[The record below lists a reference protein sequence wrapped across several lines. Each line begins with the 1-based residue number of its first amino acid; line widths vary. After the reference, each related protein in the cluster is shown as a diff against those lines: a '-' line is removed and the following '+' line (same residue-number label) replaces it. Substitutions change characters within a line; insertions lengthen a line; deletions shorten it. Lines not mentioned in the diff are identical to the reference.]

1 MSQGKDRSGR
11 ASRALICDWSIFS
24 RINSVWPWGPQ
35 ADFLQCLTFFFFF
48 AECAVANMADIV
60 FLVDGSS
67 SIGIPSFKQVRLFLQ
82 SIVSGLDIGPD
93 KVRVG
98 LAQYSTNPHKE
109 FLLKEHLDAPSLM
122 TAIQKFPYRTGG
134 TNTGK
139 AINFLISEYFT
150 EEAGSRAS
158 QRVPQIA
165 VVITDGDSS
174 DNVTEPARRLREQGV
189 IVFAIGVGK
198 ANLEELENIAN
209 QPSQR
214 FLFTIDSYEALQRL
228 TGGLLQTVC
237 VSMEDQRQGEAESC
251 RSFCG
256 ASGSS
261 FFHSRQTGRRA
272 RRGGKTCDC
281 RAAKLADI
289 VFIVDESGS
298 ITVEN
303 FQLVRSFL
311 YSIIS
316 GLEINPNR
324 VRVGIVL
331 YNEQPTAQVYLNTFK
346 QKTELLNF
354 IKILPYRGGGTS
366 TGAALNFT
374 QENVFITETGSR
386 KDKGV
391 EQVAVVITD
400 GESQDNVSQAAAEL
414 RRAGV
419 TIYSVGVQNA
429 NEDELRQIASHP
441 PQKHVFIVDSFARL
455 KSLEEYLQKTLCY
468 NIIRQAVSVSA
479 RRSGIREGPQQRL
492 RKSAVRLQA
501 KTT

>member
-1 MSQGKDRSGR
+1 M
-11 ASRALICDWSIFS
+11 ASWVFDIISDFS
-24 RINSVWPWGPQ
+24 
-35 ADFLQCLTFFFFF
+35 A
-48 AECAVANMADIV
+48 
-60 FLVDGSS
+60 
-67 SIGIPSFKQVRLFLQ
+67 
-82 SIVSGLDIGPD
+82 
-93 KVRVG
+93 
-98 LAQYSTNPHKE
+98 
-109 FLLKEHLDAPSLM
+109 
-122 TAIQKFPYRTGG
+122 
-134 TNTGK
+134 
-139 AINFLISEYFT
+139 
-150 EEAGSRAS
+150 
-158 QRVPQIA
+158 
-165 VVITDGDSS
+165 
-174 DNVTEPARRLREQGV
+174 
-189 IVFAIGVGK
+189 
-198 ANLEELENIAN
+198 
-209 QPSQR
+209 
-214 FLFTIDSYEALQRL
+214 
-228 TGGLLQTVC
+228 
-237 VSMEDQRQGEAESC
+237 
-251 RSFCG
+251 
-256 ASGSS
+256 
-261 FFHSRQTGRRA
+261 
-272 RRGGKTCDC
+272 DC

-331 YNEQPTAQVYLNTFK
+331 YNEEPTAQVYLNTFK

-374 QENVFITETGSR
+374 RENVFITGTGSR

-429 NEDELRQIASHP
+429 NEDELRQIASYP
-441 PQKHVFIVDSFARL
+441 PQKHVFIVDSFTRL
-455 KSLEEYLQKTLCY
+455 KSLEEYLQKTLCN

-479 RRSGIREGPQQRL
+479 RRSGIREGLQQRL
-492 RKSAVRLQA
+492 RKSAVRLQDKNLEVFA
-501 KTT
+501 LYQLSLA

>member
-1 MSQGKDRSGR
+1 SY
-11 ASRALICDWSIFS
+11 
-24 RINSVWPWGPQ
+24 
-35 ADFLQCLTFFFFF
+35 FF
-48 AECAVANMADIV
+48 
-60 FLVDGSS
+60 
-67 SIGIPSFKQVRLFLQ
+67 
-82 SIVSGLDIGPD
+82 
-93 KVRVG
+93 
-98 LAQYSTNPHKE
+98 Y
-109 FLLKEHLDAPSLM
+109 
-122 TAIQKFPYRTGG
+122 
-134 TNTGK
+134 
-139 AINFLISEYFT
+139 
-150 EEAGSRAS
+150 
-158 QRVPQIA
+158 
-165 VVITDGDSS
+165 
-174 DNVTEPARRLREQGV
+174 
-189 IVFAIGVGK
+189 
-198 ANLEELENIAN
+198 
-209 QPSQR
+209 
-214 FLFTIDSYEALQRL
+214 
-228 TGGLLQTVC
+228 
-237 VSMEDQRQGEAESC
+237 
-251 RSFCG
+251 
-256 ASGSS
+256 
-261 FFHSRQTGRRA
+261 SRQTEERGEDMRQRSSGPGSNPRRP
-272 RRGGKTCDC
+272 RRGLRPPNVFDIISDFSADC

-455 KSLEEYLQKTLCY
+455 KSLEEYLQKTLY
-468 NIIRQAVSVSA
+468 GKLTEIMNYFQIFYFENPKPDFT
-479 RRSGIREGPQQRL
+479 GYL
-492 RKSAVRLQA
+492 RVKIEPTCSRMSN
-501 KTT
+501 KTTSEYSEPSLHHGSPFTVSLLHRSCIVFCILIG